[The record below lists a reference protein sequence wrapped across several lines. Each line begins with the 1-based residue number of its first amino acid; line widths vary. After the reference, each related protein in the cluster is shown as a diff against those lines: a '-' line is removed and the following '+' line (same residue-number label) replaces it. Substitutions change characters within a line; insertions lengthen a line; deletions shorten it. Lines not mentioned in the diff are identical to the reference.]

1 MRSLLASLLILGLL
15 PLHAPAADSS
25 PAPSAPHWISL
36 PPSSSGAASRTLT
49 LDRPLQSAT
58 LRFAVDHAH
67 ATFSMN
73 GQQVL
78 AVAPFCQIQTID
90 VANHLRRGDNQ
101 LNVSLTAP
109 TAPLTP
115 PAFALSLDLRFAD
128 GTREELR
135 SDRTWTA
142 PKQDP
147 ALLDH
152 GPVDPALWGI
162 ARRDLSLSAYEN
174 YEQWQQSKTDVSGKY
189 RTKFQVAPGFQV
201 TELRQAAPD
210 EGSWIAMAFDDQGRL
225 TISREDSGFLRLSFH
240 HSRTKGASAPGIA
253 VPNITVQHILAP
265 LLECRGLVYNGQT
278 LYANANNS
286 KGLFSLVI
294 TDNGSIRDLTRIRD
308 FPGNV
313 GHGRN
318 DLALQR
324 RPDGGV
330 SLYSIHGDSVDVPYD
345 DVTDLTSPI
354 RESYTLPAKKEGTL
368 IRVDLDPGQPPVTT
382 LLHAGLRNPYGIAL
396 DRRGVPFTFDADNEH
411 DMGTPWYRPTRIL
424 QLATGGDSGY
434 REVTGQLPPRL
445 HDQPDHAPQLFDIGR
460 SSPTSV
466 MFGDQLKFPPE
477 YRRALYALD
486 WTYGR
491 VLAVHLFP
499 RGQTYRAAGETFFQG
514 RPLNVT
520 DIAAGPDGA
529 MYLITGGRKTQSALY
544 KVTWTG
550 PLAADSDPNLE
561 AGLSDYERSQLSA
574 ADRARSTPVA
584 SQSADPIARH
594 QSRLEIER
602 SPLDLAAF
610 LPQAA
615 QLPASARFDRLLAFA
630 RARKPELVD
639 GFLPAFVTMSNAAP
653 LVSLDLASQS
663 LWTRI
668 VSLAL
673 DTNRDAVLPHRQIL
687 ATQIAAAW
695 KASLAGPHRVAPD
708 ITSPELHRR
717 WAYLL
722 GDLAADDLPPLAES
736 LLSSPIQEDRLAG
749 LLALRAQKTG
759 WTTPLR
765 ERQFRALAGIP
776 RMTGGAGLPATDKWL
791 RDRTTETLTA
801 AEQQALAAILASAAA
816 PAEEPIVKNRPLV
829 QKWTLEDLADALN
842 SPLSDADRKAA
853 LDRGRD
859 LYREAFCAKCH
870 RVGLRGAA
878 VGPDLS
884 FVGRRFSR
892 RDILESILAPSLS
905 VSEAYRL
912 ELIET
917 ADGRTHTGR
926 IIPEG
931 DYRKETIRLATD
943 PLDATKELLIDKK
956 DIVDHQP
963 QPLSPMPA
971 GLLDTFTPAEIRDLL
986 TYLEH
991 GG

>member
-1 MRSLLASLLILGLL
+1 MRFPLLGLL
-15 PLHAPAADSS
+15 VLLVAPALVHTADAPPT
-25 PAPSAPHWISL
+25 PAAPHWLGVAPKIS
-36 PPSSSGAASRTLT
+36 PATASRRLQ
-49 LDRPLQSAT
+49 LDRPLQQAT
-58 LRFAVDHAH
+58 LRFAVDHAS
-67 ATFSMN
+67 ATISIN
-73 GQQVL
+73 GQPVL
-78 AVAPFCQIQTID
+78 EVAPFCQTQTLD
-90 VANHLRRGDNQ
+90 VANHLRRGANQ
-101 LNVSLTAP
+101 LDITLSSSAT
-109 TAPLTP
+109 PLTP

-128 GTREELR
+128 GSRDEIR
-135 SDRTWTA
+135 SDSSWTA
-142 PKQDP
+142 PKDAP
-147 ALLDH
+147 ALIDH
-152 GPVDPALWGI
+152 GPVASELWGI
-162 ARRDLSLSAYEN
+162 DRRDLSLSAYEN
-174 YEQWQQSKTDVSGKY
+174 YEQWQQSKTDVAGKF

-201 TELRQAAPD
+201 TELRQATPE

-225 TISREDSGFLRLSFH
+225 TISREDSGFLRVTLNDDRSQVN
-240 HSRTKGASAPGIA
+240 G
-253 VPNITVQHILAP
+253 VQHLPAP

-278 LYANANNS
+278 LYANANNT
-286 KGLFSLVI
+286 KGLYSLVI
-294 TDNGSIRDLTRIRD
+294 TDSGSVRDLTRIRD

-324 RPDGGV
+324 RPNGGV

-368 IRVDLDPGQPPVTT
+368 IRIDLDPGQPPVTT
-382 LLHAGLRNPYGIAL
+382 LLHSGLRNPYGIAL

-434 REVTGQLPPRL
+434 REVTGQLPPRF

-466 MFGDQLKFPPE
+466 MFGDNLKFPAS
-477 YRRALYALD
+477 YRRALFALD

-491 VLAVHLFP
+491 VIAVHLFP
-499 RGQTYRAAGETFFQG
+499 RGRTYRAAGETFLQG

-520 DIAAGPDGA
+520 DVATGPDGA

-550 PLAADSDPNLE
+550 PVTSERNPDID
-561 AGLSDYERSQLSA
+561 AGLSDYERNQLAA
-574 ADRARSTPVA
+574 ADRAATAPVA
-584 SQSADPIARH
+584 SQPADPIARH
-594 QSRLEIER
+594 QHRLELER
-602 SPLDLAAF
+602 LALDLPTF
-610 LPQAA
+610 LGHAKT
-615 QLPASARFDRLLAFA
+615 LPPTELLDQLLAFA
-630 RARKPELVD
+630 RTRRPDLVPGYLGELIS
-639 GFLPAFVTMSNAAP
+639 ATTKTP
-653 LVSLDLASQS
+653 LQTLDLSSQAV
-663 LWTRI
+663 WTR
-668 VSLAL
+668 VVGLAL
-673 DTNRDAVLPHRQIL
+673 DTNRDAVLPYGEQL
-687 ATQIAAAW
+687 AAQVVAAW
-695 KASLAGPHRVAPD
+695 KASLAGPRRVAPD
-708 ITSPELHRR
+708 LSSPELHRR

-722 GDLAADDLPPLAES
+722 GDLNAAAFPALAVS
-736 LLSSPIQEDRLAG
+736 TLLASPQQEDQLAA
-749 LLALRAQKTG
+749 LLALRGQTAG
-759 WTTPLR
+759 WTPELR
-765 ERQFRALAGIP
+765 RRQFESLAAVP
-776 RMTGGAGLPATDKWL
+776 RMVGGAGLPATDKWL
-791 RDRTTETLTA
+791 RDRTSETLTT
-801 AEQQALAAILASAAA
+801 AERQTLAEVLAAATA
-816 PAEEPIVKNRPLV
+816 PVEEPRVKNRPFV
-829 QKWTLEDLADALN
+829 QKWTLDDLIPTVAEA
-842 SPLSDADRKAA
+842 PTAAEHKAS
-853 LDRGRD
+853 LERGRD
-859 LYREAFCAKCH
+859 LYREALCAKCH

-892 RDILESILAPSLS
+892 RDILESILVPSLS
-905 VSEAYRL
+905 VSETYRL

-943 PLDATKELLIDKK
+943 PLDATKEVVIDKK
-956 DIVDHQP
+956 DIVDHQQ